1 MIILPCLMP
10 QEEELWSPCTFRLYL
25 GRWMSQ
31 VNLNFSE
38 ADESGFPKCDT
49 NFPLLLSSNGSGGL
63 PSMTWH

>member
-1 MIILPCLMP
+1 M
-10 QEEELWSPCTFRLYL
+10 
-25 GRWMSQ
+25 
-31 VNLNFSE
+31 NLNFSE